1 MQDPEVVAE
10 VAKVSK
16 LINEL
21 DQSLFKLRNENVKV
35 ALEWSN
41 SLTEKWVVQMGNVHQ
56 RVEYDDSGN
65 KVRGIKERLI
75 GTVDD

>member
-16 LINEL
+16 LIGEL

-35 ALEWSN
+35 AFEWSN
-41 SLTEKWVVQMGNVHQ
+41 SLTEKWVVQMGNVTQ
-56 RVEYDDSGN
+56 RVEYDDSGD
-65 KVRGIKERLI
+65 KVRSIKERLTGI
-75 GTVDD
+75 VDD

>member
-1 MQDPEVVAE
+1 MQDPEVVTE

-16 LINEL
+16 LIDEL

-41 SLTEKWVVQMGNVHQ
+41 SLTEKWVVQMGNVTQ
-56 RVEYDDSGN
+56 RVEYDDSGD
-65 KVRGIKERLI
+65 KIRSIKERLTGI
-75 GTVDD
+75 VDD

>member
-1 MQDPEVVAE
+1 MQDPEVVTE

-16 LINEL
+16 LIDEL

-41 SLTEKWVVQMGNVHQ
+41 SLTEKWVVQMGNVTQ
-56 RVEYDDSGN
+56 RVE
-65 KVRGIKERLI
+65 
-75 GTVDD
+75 

>member
-1 MQDPEVVAE
+1 MQDPEVVTE

-16 LINEL
+16 LIDEL

-41 SLTEKWVVQMGNVHQ
+41 SLTEKWVVQMGNVTQ
-56 RVEYDDSGN
+56 RVEYDDSGD
-65 KVRGIKERLI
+65 KVRSIKERLTGI
-75 GTVDD
+75 VDD

>member
-1 MQDPEVVAE
+1 MLKYQ
-10 VAKVSK
+10 K
-16 LINEL
+16 LIGEL

-35 ALEWSN
+35 AFEWSN

>member
-1 MQDPEVVAE
+1 MQDPEVVTE

-16 LINEL
+16 LIDEL

-41 SLTEKWVVQMGNVHQ
+41 SLTEKWDVQMGNVTQ
-56 RVEYDDSGN
+56 RVEYDDSGD
-65 KVRGIKERLI
+65 KVRSIKERLTGI
-75 GTVDD
+75 VDD

>member
-16 LINEL
+16 LIGEL

-35 ALEWSN
+35 AFEWSN
-41 SLTEKWVVQMGNVHQ
+41 SLTEKWVVQMGNVTQ
-56 RVEYDDSGN
+56 RVEYDDSGD
-65 KVRGIKERLI
+65 KIRSIKERLTGI
-75 GTVDD
+75 VDD